1 MGQTLAT
8 FTQKNICLTMI
19 TQTDLDAMLA
29 HIPTMPA
36 FATASTLQ
44 PAQGMMT
51 DLYNWLKTFAKPS
64 ALRRVRV
71 AVFVANNPAFLSA
84 LKNPDHALNKLCL
97 AANADLRAYDLGDS
111 AQGNTAQAFT
121 YGLLAMEEG
130 VDLLVPFAVTDQP
143 MKLDN
148 IGAGLDGLQQIN
160 NIALAAMCGAIVAAG
175 MAQMPVWVDDDSG
188 AQATKLLHTWQ
199 PNIVHHIFN
208 LQQHNIWQ
216 MQRAP
221 AEQAL
226 LLAPVLRSLLT
237 I

>member
-8 FTQKNICLTMI
+8 LTQKNVRLTMI

-29 HIPTMPA
+29 HMPTMPA
-36 FATASTLQ
+36 PATTTALQ
-44 PAQGMMT
+44 PAQGTMT
-51 DLYNWLKTFAKPS
+51 VLYDWLKKFAKPS

-71 AVFVANNPAFLSA
+71 AVFVANNAAFLTA
-84 LKNPDHALNKLCL
+84 IKNPAHALNKLCL
-97 AANADLRAYDLGDS
+97 SANADLRAYDLGDS

-130 VDLLVPFAVTDQP
+130 VDLLIPFAVTDQP
-143 MKLDN
+143 IVLGKC
-148 IGAGLDGLQQIN
+148 GAGLDGLQQIN

-175 MAQMPVWVDDDSG
+175 MAQMPVLVDDDSG
-188 AQATKLLHTWQ
+188 AQAAKLLHSWQ

-208 LQQHNIWQ
+208 LQQHDIWQ